1 MIETFKKTDNW
12 NIAILNEDKKIKDAI
27 VNLNYTT
34 LKIVIIVN
42 KKNLLCGTITDG
54 DIRRGFLK
62 NIILMIIL
70 NI

>member
-42 KKNLLCGTITDG
+42 KKIYYVELS
-54 DIRRGFLK
+54 
-62 NIILMIIL
+62 LMEISGEAF
-70 NI
+70 

>member
-42 KKNLLCGTITDG
+42 KKFIMWNYH
-54 DIRRGFLK
+54 
-62 NIILMIIL
+62 
-70 NI
+70 